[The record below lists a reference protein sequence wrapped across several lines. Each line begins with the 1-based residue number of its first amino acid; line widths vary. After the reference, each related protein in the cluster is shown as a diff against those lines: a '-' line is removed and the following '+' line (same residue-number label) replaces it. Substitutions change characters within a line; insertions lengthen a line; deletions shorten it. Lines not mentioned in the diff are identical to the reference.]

1 MILAVGAFAR
11 GGCGA
16 IITPRPS
23 QAPSLVTSRS
33 VQLELATVYEDHFE
47 YVWRTLLRL
56 GVPESTVADG
66 TQNVFLI
73 VQRRL
78 DTYDGS
84 RPLRPWLFGI
94 ARNVAREER
103 RRTTTRRESPEAESG
118 EENRSIARIEA
129 AQIVHRALE
138 ALGETR
144 REVFVLHALDE
155 IPMKDVAD
163 VLAMPLN
170 TAYSHF
176 RRGREEF
183 RVAAERLGA
192 LS

>member
-1 MILAVGAFAR
+1 MILAIGAFAR
-11 GGCGA
+11 GSWGA
-16 IITPRPS
+16 FITPRPS
-23 QAPSLVTSRS
+23 QAPSLVTSRP

-78 DTYDGS
+78 DTYDSS

-103 RRTTTRRESPEAESG
+103 RRTITRRESPEEESAE
-118 EENRSIARIEA
+118 NDPSIARIEA

-138 ALGETR
+138 ALGDTR

-163 VLAMPLN
+163 ALAMPLN

-183 RVAAERLGA
+183 RAAAERLGA